1 MQLEYA
7 KNPIWSNAEHTTID
21 LIIKWENIDAAYP
34 FTASPNDCEAHGRQ
48 IFKLASEGVYGEI
61 AEYVPPPPEPEPEL
75 NPSVTTAT
83 PSSGE
88 VPATVL

>member
-61 AEYVPPPPEPEPEL
+61 AEYVPPPVEEL
-75 NPSVTTAT
+75 PDANTTDATTTA
-83 PSSGE
+83 
-88 VPATVL
+88 A